1 VHVQRKRCR
10 WSEDNAFVLG
20 GEKIPSDTLYCQFM
34 YCFRVGAVTAMLMS
48 GWVLFAK

>member
-20 GEKIPSDTLYCQFM
+20 GEKIPSDTLYYQFM